1 MLDNFKGSLRI
12 LSSLVV
18 FGFQL
23 VIPQASIEHRKVPQ
37 RIKDRNV
44 APEDESGG
52 IPGVWGSWGPWSAC
66 SRSCS
71 GGVMVQMRPCLPGY
85 YYERT
90 SHKPGQFSA
99 SERALAHIQQPP
111 QEDSLPPFSGH
122 VISAIRT
129 SVPLHRNEEPPRA
142 ALSSGGGRNDSHWS
156 RATSRGSEVPQS
168 RRRSPKSERRG
179 RNKSP
184 IGPGKY
190 GYGKVPYILPL
201 QTDTGQSTH
210 KPRKQRQSMQPAP
223 NQQGTGGISTFAH
236 PDSPSHHHPGGTYQ
250 GDHQSSPARSQV
262 ASSSF
267 YQQPGSHFQS
277 FPAASQSLFQGTER
291 GRHLPGASYPP
302 VQGQMSAQPA
312 AAIVCTGAYKQYRL
326 CNTNAC
332 LENRNIREVQ
342 CASYN
347 NKPFM
352 GRFYEWEPFAE
363 VKGSQKCELNCRA
376 VGYRFYVRQA
386 EKVIDGTPCDQN
398 GTSVCVSGQCKF
410 SLRCSFA

>member
-1 MLDNFKGSLRI
+1 MLDNFKGSLRV
-12 LSSLVV
+12 LSSLVM

-23 VIPQASIEHRKVPQ
+23 VIPQPSIEHRKVPQ
-37 RIKDRNV
+37 RIGDQNA
-44 APEDESGG
+44 APEEENGG

-85 YYERT
+85 YYERN
-90 SHKPGQFSA
+90 SHKPGQYPTSG
-99 SERALAHIQQPP
+99 RALAHLQRPP
-111 QEDSLPPFSGH
+111 QEDPLPPFSGH

-129 SVPLHRNEEPPRA
+129 SVPLHRNEEPPQATHPRA
-142 ALSSGGGRNDSHWS
+142 ALSSGGRNDSHWS
-156 RATSRGSEVPQS
+156 RATTREGRFSQS
-168 RRRSPKSERRG
+168 RRRSPKPERRG
-179 RNKSP
+179 RNKNP

-201 QTDTGQSTH
+201 QTDTGQSPH
-210 KPRKQRQSMQPAP
+210 RPRKQRQSMQPSS
-223 NQQGTGGISTFAH
+223 NQQGVGAAPTYVH
-236 PDSPSHHHPGGTYQ
+236 PGSPSHHHGGAYQ
-250 GDHQSSPARSQV
+250 DDHQSPPRSQG
-262 ASSSF
+262 ASSTF
-267 YQQPGSHFQS
+267 YQQPAPHLQA

-291 GRHLPGASYPP
+291 SRHQP
-302 VQGQMSAQPA
+302 VQGQMSTQQA

-363 VKGSQKCELNCRA
+363 VKGNQKCELNCRA

-398 GTSVCVSGQCKF
+398 GTSICVSGQCK
-410 SLRCSFA
+410 